1 LIYVLDACALIAF
14 LAEEIGEGYEAVD
27 ALLVRTETEDMTI
40 CISIINLVEVYYGF
54 IQKYGTVEAA
64 DEIMRNVSSLPIET
78 ITTISDTVYHETA
91 RYKAKYSISLA
102 DAFLCATAKSLSAAI
117 VTKDGEIKPV
127 EQAENLSVLWIK

>member
-27 ALLVRTETEDMTI
+27 ALPV
-40 CISIINLVEVYYGF
+40 
-54 IQKYGTVEAA
+54 
-64 DEIMRNVSSLPIET
+64 SLPIET

-91 RYKAKYSISLA
+91 RYKARYSISLA
-102 DAFLCATAKSLSAAI
+102 DAFLCATAKSLSATI